1 MKRRSRNAGKVRWG
15 ILGVAKIAIEK
26 VIPAMQ
32 RGKYSEVVAIASR
45 SMAKARAAARKLGI
59 PRAYG
64 SYEEL
69 LADAEVDAI
78 YNPLP
83 NHLHVPW
90 SSRAA
95 LAGKHVLSEK
105 PLALD
110 VKEARKLVA
119 ARDRGRVL
127 IQEAVMVR
135 THPQWLGARALLR
148 TGKIGKPRA
157 VLGFFSY
164 FNRDPKNVLN
174 VASMGG
180 GGLLDIGFYP
190 ITTSRFFFGEEP
202 MRVVG
207 LVERDPGFKVD
218 RLASAILDFPSG
230 QAIFTCGTQLVPYQR
245 MQFFGTKG
253 RIEVEIPFNA
263 PRDRP
268 CRIFLDDGSDL
279 RGKSVE
285 TIEFGTCDQYTVQ
298 GDVFSK
304 AILDGRPAPVPLE
317 DSVQNMAVIDA
328 IFRSAKTGRWER
340 PIA

>member
-1 MKRRSRNAGKVRWG
+1 MKRRSRPLGRFAGNPRRREVASEGHPRCGAG
-15 ILGVAKIAIEK
+15 ILQGGA
-26 VIPAMQ
+26 Q
-32 RGKYSEVVAIASR
+32 HR
-45 SMAKARAAARKLGI
+45 ARWKGRAPQKLGI

-110 VKEARKLVA
+110 VKEARKLVT

-127 IQEAVMVR
+127 VQEAVMVR

-148 TGKIGKPRA
+148 AGKIGKPRA

-164 FNRDPKNVLN
+164 RRDENVRN

-180 GGLLDIGFYP
+180 GGRFSTSAFAP
-190 ITTSRFFFGEEP
+190 STSRLLLRREEP
-202 MRVVG
+202 GVV
-207 LVERDPGFKVD
+207 
-218 RLASAILDFPSG
+218 S
-230 QAIFTCGTQLVPYQR
+230 
-245 MQFFGTKG
+245 
-253 RIEVEIPFNA
+253 
-263 PRDRP
+263 
-268 CRIFLDDGSDL
+268 
-279 RGKSVE
+279 
-285 TIEFGTCDQYTVQ
+285 
-298 GDVFSK
+298 
-304 AILDGRPAPVPLE
+304 
-317 DSVQNMAVIDA
+317 
-328 IFRSAKTGRWER
+328 W
-340 PIA
+340 